1 MTVHGLF
8 ELLVYNL
15 CYKLYCGVHKAGND
29 YEIQVHKV
37 EPMWVIGREQ

>member
-8 ELLVYNL
+8 GLLVL
-15 CYKLYCGVHKAGND
+15 CYKSYCGVYETGNG

-37 EPMWVIGREQ
+37 EPMLGDLP

>member
-8 ELLVYNL
+8 GLLVYNL
-15 CYKLYCGVHKAGND
+15 CYKLYSGVYEAGND

-37 EPMWVIGREQ
+37 EPMFDD